1 MTHIKSLLNQINTM
15 DDFKIE
21 PSDPIVLMADM
32 NVFLSAGPKADDI
45 EESPDRVLS
54 FDAFATGLG
63 DSLSVDMYL

>member
-1 MTHIKSLLNQINTM
+1 M

-54 FDAFATGLG
+54 FDAFATGPG
-63 DSLSVDMYL
+63 DAL